1 MQFFTETIN
10 YSFPLF
16 QLKHCSRYIH
26 DLFPSLIKNLDPVP
40 LRHVLNLVSGLHPN
54 AHTEQVQASDRDACH
69 GNSWQ
74 LPGRADE
81 FLTYLLS
88 VPVAPLQTLYLASML
103 IKALWN
109 NALAAKAQL
118 SKQSSFASL
127 LNTNIPMG
135 NKKGAGPTVAA
146 PHDRRWSS
154 TLTKLSPAYYSKCF
168 HTMPVLI
175 LVPEGSF
182 FFFFLDT

>member
-1 MQFFTETIN
+1 M
-10 YSFPLF
+10 
-16 QLKHCSRYIH
+16 
-26 DLFPSLIKNLDPVP
+26 P

-54 AHTEQVQASDRDACH
+54 AHTEQVQASERDASSEKS
-69 GNSWQ
+69 GAWSS
-74 LPGRADE
+74 AD
-81 FLTYLLS
+81 LLS

-135 NKKGAGPTVAA
+135 NKKGAGLTVAA
-146 PHDRRWSS
+146 PHDQHWSS
-154 TLTKLSPAYYSKCF
+154 TLAELRA
-168 HTMPVLI
+168 MPI
-175 LVPEGSF
+175 LYRFQDNSF
-182 FFFFLDT
+182 S